1 MYFVGFIFIVC
12 LSLYEV
18 NSLETKLY
26 SSCRNSMLDRLCVLN
41 DRRSPSACTRDLG
54 VSRGKELVDNCY
66 NAIVET
72 GKLLSIDEKL
82 EKVCFLNH
90 DEYIGI
96 SNCCEYGLKMD
107 LKRKGRAYDAADHCV
122 GIQEEKEGKVC
133 GLYSYHPVLKFYK
146 PI

>member
-1 MYFVGFIFIVC
+1 MHFVGFIFFVC
-12 LSLYEV
+12 FSLYQV

-26 SSCRNSMLDRLCVLN
+26 SSCPKSMLDRYCVLN
-41 DRRSPSACTRDLG
+41 DRISPPACAKDLG
-54 VSRGKELVDNCY
+54 VYTSLEILDNCY

-72 GKLLSIDEKL
+72 GKLLSIDEKF

-96 SNCCEYGLKMD
+96 SNCCEYAFKMD
-107 LKRKGRAYDAADHCV
+107 LKREGRSYNAANHCL
-122 GIQEEKEGKVC
+122 GIQENKEGKVC
-133 GLYSYHPVLKFYK
+133 GLYWYHPMLKFYK